1 MQKINT
7 APLSGFMQLL
17 PEDQIEFNRI
27 KQVIAD
33 AHHRSGFLP
42 IETPLLHRQELLLA
56 KAGGDTEKQIYQLEK
71 GDHKLALRFDLTVPL
86 AAYVAEN
93 QSHLNFPLKTSQIG
107 KVYRGERSQRGRFRE
122 FYQCDADVIARG
134 TLDIAYD
141 AEVISLIH
149 EIYSEL
155 NFGAFTLRISN
166 RKLLNGFLNSLGLGE
181 KSTDVSRIIDDAEK
195 ISESEFV
202 AKLTALQIAP
212 ETIKNLTNFIN
223 IRGTNSEILKQLNN
237 LHITDDQFTTGLAE
251 LKTVMSLLAAKGITE
266 TAKIDLMIVRGLD
279 YYTGTVYETILN
291 DHPNVGSISSG
302 GRYDNLT
309 GTFSNEQFQGV
320 GGSIGLTR
328 LFSVLREIGIIKSAP
343 SPVDLLLIPM
353 SESQFPF
360 CYQLSQDLRKQNLRV
375 DIFLASGKIAKKL
388 SFADKSHIPHA
399 IVIGENEVE
408 TNRLHVKNMTDGSL
422 TPLDEFLAA
431 R

>member
-1 MQKINT
+1 MQKVNT

-17 PEDQIEFNRI
+17 PEDQIEFDRI
-27 KQVIAD
+27 KQVILN
-33 AHHRSGFLP
+33 AHHRNGFLS
-42 IETPLLHRQELLLA
+42 IETPIVHRQELLFA
-56 KAGGDTEKQIYQLEK
+56 KAGSDTEKQIYQLEK

-93 QSHLNFPLKTSQIG
+93 QSYLNFPFKASNIG
-107 KVYRGERSQRGRFRE
+107 KVYRGERSQRGRYRE

-134 TLDIAYD
+134 ELDIAYD
-141 AEVISLIH
+141 AEIIGLIH

-155 NFGAFTLRISN
+155 NFGKFTLRVSN

-181 KSTDVSRIIDDAEK
+181 KSIEVSRIIDDAEK
-195 ISESEFV
+195 ISEQEFV
-202 AKLTALQIAP
+202 QKLQDLKVAQK
-212 ETIKNLTNFIN
+212 TIDHITQFIN
-223 IRGTNSEILKQLNN
+223 IKGESTEIIAQLRDLK
-237 LHITDDQFTTGLAE
+237 ITDEQFLTGLSE
-251 LKTVMSLLAAKGITE
+251 LQTVMSLLAAKNVT

-291 DHPNVGSISSG
+291 DHPNVGSVSSG

-309 GTFSNEQFQGV
+309 STFSNETFQGV

-328 LFSVLREIGIIKSAP
+328 LFSVLKEIGIIKSENTAP
-343 SPVDLLLIPM
+343 ADLLVIPM
-353 SESQFPF
+353 SPDQFPF
-360 CYQLSQDLRKQNLRV
+360 CYKLATDLRSQNLKI
-375 DIFLASGKIAKKL
+375 DTYLASGKVAKKL
-388 SFADKSHIPHA
+388 SFADKSHIPYT
-399 IVIGENEVE
+399 IVVGENEVE

-422 TPLDEFLAA
+422 TPLDEFLQN